1 MSQTLENDTRWRVR
15 AVVSVAE
22 AASIF
27 DRSTSWVRNRLTDNS
42 LELAASPD
50 AKRIAITIASVVR
63 LSEEIAAPRA
73 ARNRSRR
80 AERPWLRLVV
90 DNDPK

>member
-1 MSQTLENDTRWRVR
+1 MAQTLKDGAT
-15 AVVSVAE
+15 VSVAE

-27 DRSTSWVRNRLTDNS
+27 GRSTSWIRNRLTDNS
-42 LELAASPD
+42 LKLAARPD
-50 AKRIAITIASVVR
+50 SKRIAIALASVVR

-73 ARNRSRR
+73 VRNRK

-90 DNDPK
+90 DNDSK

>member
-1 MSQTLENDTRWRVR
+1 MSQTLENDACRRVR

-42 LELAASPD
+42 LELAARPD

-73 ARNRSRR
+73 ARNRK
-80 AERPWLRLVV
+80 AERPWLWLVV